1 MCQTTVETE
10 MEAHYCAN
18 SDNWLQNVSFD
29 NCSVFDPPLAPLQ
42 MNCQVARLFE
52 LFDGADAFSV
62 ANLSV
67 LELISQPSWSALRNF
82 SLEQSEPGYAE
93 AYPNYWGCALDGAII
108 IIAVT
113 FVMQGTFA
121 LGQAAKPLGDF
132 AAGLSASASLL
143 KVTNRVSLIDSFS
156 TDGVTPSSVTGTI
169 EVRDVHFA
177 YPTAPDVPVCKGYSL
192 KVEAGQTVALSG
204 PSGSGKSTIISLIER
219 FYDPHSGVVMLDGI
233 DIKTLNVRWL
243 RSQLGLVSQEPVLFQ
258 GTVAENIRYGKPDA
272 TQAEIEEAARNAN
285 AHDFISSDLHM
296 AYETDVGLRGGKLS
310 GGQKQRV
317 AIARALIRKPAV
329 LLLDEATSALDNESE
344 RIVQAA
350 LDEIM
355 AKQKRTTIVIAHRL
369 STIRNADKIAVLKE
383 GQVIEEGTH
392 DELLA
397 NPEGLYFNL
406 VLGQG

>member
-1 MCQTTVETE
+1 MTPAARVCALVHTDGAAGGIAVEALFAMRTVAALSLESTFNRRYSANLTTAKRVEISGRCVLGLGFGLLFASFLVLQSVGFLYGGFALADQMTSSSYEYKRNVSFEVPVAIPCPNGVGMCQTTVETE

-204 PSGSGKSTIISLIER
+204 PSAV
-219 FYDPHSGVVMLDGI
+219 PMLFM
-233 DIKTLNVRWL
+233 KV
-243 RSQLGLVSQEPVLFQ
+243 
-258 GTVAENIRYGKPDA
+258 
-272 TQAEIEEAARNAN
+272 
-285 AHDFISSDLHM
+285 
-296 AYETDVGLRGGKLS
+296 S
-310 GGQKQRV
+310 GGGRV
-317 AIARALIRKPAV
+317 MSPARRRTGRAQ
-329 LLLDEATSALDNESE
+329 SA
-344 RIVQAA
+344 A
-350 LDEIM
+350 
-355 AKQKRTTIVIAHRL
+355 
-369 STIRNADKIAVLKE
+369 
-383 GQVIEEGTH
+383 
-392 DELLA
+392 
-397 NPEGLYFNL
+397 P
-406 VLGQG
+406 